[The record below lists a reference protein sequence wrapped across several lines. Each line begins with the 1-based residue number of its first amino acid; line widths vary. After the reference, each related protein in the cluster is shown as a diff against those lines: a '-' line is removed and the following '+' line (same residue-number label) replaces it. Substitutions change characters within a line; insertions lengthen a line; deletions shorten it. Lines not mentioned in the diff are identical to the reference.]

1 MLTIRERIL
10 AATALGPARAA
21 RDLDALTAG
30 LNAAAPMA
38 LQERYVTA
46 RTILSECVDGGSIL
60 AALDGAAASNAAVRY
75 AVKFLGQDGG
85 LNVGDP
91 ITQAMLD
98 QLATGAV
105 AVLTQE
111 QATQVKNLAKL
122 PQLVDRLQVEAA
134 MYNPDGSE
142 KQ

>member
-1 MLTIRERIL
+1 MPTIRERIL
-10 AATALGPARAA
+10 ATPALGPARAA
-21 RDLDALTAG
+21 RDLDALAAG

-46 RTILSECVDGGSIL
+46 RTILSECADGANIL
-60 AALDGAAASNAAVRY
+60 AALDGAAASNAAVHY
-75 AVKFLGQDGG
+75 AVKFLGQDSG

-91 ITQAMLD
+91 VTQAMLD
-98 QLATGAV
+98 HLATDV
-105 AVLTQE
+105 MAVLTKD
-111 QATQVKNLAKL
+111 QAAQVKNLAML

-134 MYNPDGSE
+134 MFHPDGSE